1 MTAPGGEDRRRAP
14 RFRIDVSAAIA
25 TRSEQRVTGGRAVD
39 ASAVG
44 VLLSFL
50 GAALPV
56 GQGDRCLVSLQLS
69 DRLLHV
75 MGVVRRK
82 EVGADQRY
90 YVGVEIDD
98 LPAAE
103 LEQLQ
108 NEARAPQPEAV
119 HSPRR
124 SG

>member
-1 MTAPGGEDRRRAP
+1 MTAPGGEERRRAP

-25 TRSEQRVTGGRAVD
+25 TRSEQRVTGGRTVD

-44 VLLSFL
+44 VLLSFP

-56 GQGDRCLVSLQLS
+56 GFGDRCLVSLQLS
-69 DRLLHV
+69 DRLLHI

-82 EVGADQRY
+82 ELGADQRY
-90 YVGVEIDD
+90 YVGIEIDN

-103 LEQLQ
+103 LEQLRD
-108 NEARAPQPEAV
+108 EAGAPPPDGV
-119 HSPRR
+119 HSPHR